1 MFINVVSEGDL
12 WLYSHIPLME
22 EVVLTLVVIS
32 TTEELLTSQMHTTS
46 EQLYANV
53 YGMMFSG

>member
-46 EQLYANV
+46 EQLYANA
-53 YGMMFSG
+53 YDMMFSG

>member
-12 WLYSHIPLME
+12 WLYSHIPLVE

-46 EQLYANV
+46 EQLYANA

>member
-46 EQLYANV
+46 EQLYANA